1 MTNPTANNQ
10 VVIITGAGAGI
21 GFALCKAYAQT
32 GATVALNDLSPS
44 LAKFSAQQINDEVQR
59 DAVIA
64 LPFDVA
70 DVPAMR
76 QAVSDVALRFGR
88 LDVAIANAGLTNY
101 GAFLDYTPEAFDRL
115 TNVNLRGSYFFA
127 QAAARE
133 MVARKQP
140 GRIVL
145 MSSATGNRAFLNLS
159 AYGTTKAGL
168 QHMARTLALELGP
181 HNITVNAIAP
191 GAILT
196 ERTLKDDPMFA
207 ENWAGVTPIK
217 RSGTV
222 DDVAAMVL
230 FLTSPAA
237 QFVNGQTLIIDGGW
251 SLASPLPEAH
261 PDAPDA
267 GSKLV

>member
-1 MTNPTANNQ
+1 MSSTSQ

-21 GFALCKAYAQT
+21 GLALCKAYAQA

-44 LAKFSAQQINDEVQR
+44 LAKQAAQQIND
-59 DAVIA
+59 AVGREAVLA

-115 TNVNLRGSYFFA
+115 TGVNLRGSYFFA

-133 MVARKQP
+133 MVAREQP

-222 DDVAAMVL
+222 EDVAAMVQ

-251 SLASPLPEAH
+251 SLSSPLPDEH
-261 PDAPDA
+261 PEQPDA
-267 GSKLV
+267 GSKLI